1 VGLRMQWRGRHDLVG
16 LAVSIESMG
25 AFLGVVQWDLNDLDE
40 ISVLILELLNNVF
53 ILLILYWLG
62 YRYCYFD

>member
-1 VGLRMQWRGRHDLVG
+1 VGLKMQWRGRHDLVS

-25 AFLGVVQWDLNDLDE
+25 AFLGVSQWDLNDLDE